1 MRLIFTDS
9 LIIKKTRSTQLSV
22 AIFTVSVFICT
33 KGVVVVASFA
43 QLTCSLA
50 SKRSMRFENI
60 CISFDTSIIAFK
72 ITQIYSMCVDAKLS
86 QTKVRHSAFTLQHR
100 QTPISVTHFSI
111 WLDSIALEVFS
122 IYRNTLTFFS
132 LSTFEII
139 FFSHA
144 TNKVFLRINWS
155 THSIR
160 NVLSITRKIHFN
172 RYIFLYFEY
181 YSGPANVFKPITANI
196 VKYLA

>member
-111 WLDSIALEVFS
+111 WLDSIAIEVFS
-122 IYRNTLTFFS
+122 IYRNTLTFFFLS
-132 LSTFEII
+132 LPSKLFFFRTPRIKYFCESIGRRIQFETCFQLHEKFISTDIYFYISNII
-139 FFSHA
+139 QVQQ
-144 TNKVFLRINWS
+144 TC
-155 THSIR
+155 
-160 NVLSITRKIHFN
+160 LSR
-172 RYIFLYFEY
+172 
-181 YSGPANVFKPITANI
+181 
-196 VKYLA
+196 